1 MSCIAS
7 GSNSHAEGY
16 ECVAS
21 GSGSHAGGGYTIAAG
36 ENQTAIGYCNVESTN
51 KTDKFIIG
59 NGIGPNNRANCLRV
73 TDTGVYASGSY
84 NSSGADYAELF
95 EWADGNPDHQDRAGL
110 FVTLQGDRIRP
121 AAPEDDYILGIVF
134 AAPSVVGDVYDD
146 QWAGMFLTDIFG
158 RPIYEDVDLP
168 AELGPGGEVILP
180 ERTERRQ
187 KLNPAY
193 DHTKKYLP
201 RTQRPEWD
209 AVGLLGKLVA
219 VDDGTCV
226 PDGWCTVGPGG
237 TATASTERTKY
248 RVMARLDESHI
259 LVMIL

>member
-1 MSCIAS
+1 M
-7 GSNSHAEGY
+7 Y
-16 ECVAS
+16 
-21 GSGSHAGGGYTIAAG
+21 
-36 ENQTAIGYCNVESTN
+36 NVPS
-51 KTDKFIIG
+51 D
-59 NGIGPNNRANCLRV
+59 GPNNIGNPFIVGRGDSDTARANVFRV
-73 TDTGVYASGSY
+73 TSYGVFANGNY

-95 EWADGNPDHQDRAGL
+95 EWLDGNPDHQDRAGL

-121 AAPEDDYILGIVF
+121 AAPDDSYILGIVS

-193 DHTKKYLP
+193 DHTKKYLL

-237 TATASTERTKY
+237 IATASTKRTKY

-259 LVMIL
+259 RVMIL